1 MARTLDEQPNMS
13 VKLSGYGVLILM
25 LAPVGASAAELTP
38 FLQEHR
44 VGVAIEKMRAPPT
57 LRKDLVSGLTNRV
70 LIKIDLLHNGQS
82 LNRKVVEVSIRYD
95 LWEETFNVDTRM
107 DSAVVSS
114 RTYRK
119 LDEVVSVLSNLKLPG
134 LFSLASDAQG
144 SQLVLTAELLFNPVD
159 KERMD
164 EIRKWVTENSAPA
177 LPDPTNVRPGLSSPP
192 TASNSRAL
200 FNKLFEQYAAG
211 ASVAAAWK
219 DSGTSNRFTLS
230 ELPAEPPP

>member
-1 MARTLDEQPNMS
+1 M
-13 VKLSGYGVLILM
+13 LILM

-38 FLQEHR
+38 FVQEQR

-95 LWEETFNVDTRM
+95 LWEETFGVDTRI
-107 DSAVVSS
+107 DNAVVSS
-114 RTYRK
+114 RTYRQ
-119 LDEVVSVLSNLKLPG
+119 LDEVVSVLSNLKLPA
-134 LFSLASDAQG
+134 LFAPAPG
-144 SQLVLTAELLFNPVD
+144 AQLVLTAEVLFNPVD

-192 TASNSRAL
+192 PASNSRAL

>member
-1 MARTLDEQPNMS
+1 MS

-38 FLQEHR
+38 YLQEQR

-70 LIKIDLLHNGQS
+70 LIKIDLLHNGQP

-95 LWEETFNVDTRM
+95 LWEETFSVDTRI
-107 DSAVVSS
+107 DNAVVSA
-114 RTYRK
+114 RTYRQ
-119 LDEVVSVLSNLKLPG
+119 LDEVVSVLSNLKLPA
-134 LFSLASDAQG
+134 LFAPAPG
-144 SQLVLTAELLFNPVD
+144 AQLVLTAEVLFNPVD

-192 TASNSRAL
+192 PASNSRAL

-230 ELPAEPPP
+230 ELPAEAPP